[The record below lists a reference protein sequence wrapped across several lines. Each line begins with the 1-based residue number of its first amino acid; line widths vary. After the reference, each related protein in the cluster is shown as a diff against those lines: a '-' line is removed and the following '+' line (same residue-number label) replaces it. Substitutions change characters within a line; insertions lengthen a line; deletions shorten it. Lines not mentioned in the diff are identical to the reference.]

1 MRQHYPKWDLTR
13 DLDTIF
19 KEMVESWQQR
29 AE

>member
-1 MRQHYPKWDLTR
+1 MRRHYPAWDLTR

-19 KEMVESWQQR
+19 KEMVESWQER